1 MSENNHCILHLL
13 LREVGSFPSYKKISD
28 RKVPTH
34 FDTVVE
40 AQTYNLLS
48 SKQAQRGGGG
58 GPVRFVWP
66 GMKQADLL

>member
-1 MSENNHCILHLL
+1 MSENKHCILHLL

-28 RKVPTH
+28 RKVPTR

-48 SKQAQRGGGG
+48 SKQAQRGGG
-58 GPVRFVWP
+58 PVRFVWP